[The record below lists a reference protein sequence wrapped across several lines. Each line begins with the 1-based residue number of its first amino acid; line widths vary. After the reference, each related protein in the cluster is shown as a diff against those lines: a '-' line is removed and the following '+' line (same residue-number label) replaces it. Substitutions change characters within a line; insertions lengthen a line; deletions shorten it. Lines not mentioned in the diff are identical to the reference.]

1 MKTEKTK
8 PLASL
13 SMDLDNLWSYMKTHG
28 DSGWEKFPSYFEILI
43 PQILE
48 VLDQMKLKITFFVV
62 GQDAT
67 LKKNREYLKQLIE
80 YGHEVGNH
88 SFHHEP
94 WFHLYSPERIEKEVL
109 DTEHYIIQ
117 ETGKKPIG
125 FRGPGFSWSS
135 DLFNILKKNE
145 YIYDASILPTYIG
158 PLARKFYFKSTK
170 LDKEEKN
177 ERKDLFGSITD
188 GFRPVKP
195 FLWNLLLEQYL
206 LEIPVTTIPIIK
218 IPFHLSYLLYISRFS
233 ESFMLTYLNIAIILC
248 KITGTAPSFLLH
260 PLDFLSI
267 DQVPDLA
274 FFPGMDLSIAHKMNI
289 FQKVIKL
296 LSDHFK
302 LVNMST
308 YANTVLKGK
317 KLKVKNL

>member
-67 LKKNREYLKQLIE
+67 LKKNREHLKQLIE
-80 YGHEVGNH
+80 HGHEVGNH

-233 ESFMLTYLNIAIILC
+233 ESFMFSYLNISIILC
-248 KITGTAPSFLLH
+248 
-260 PLDFLSI
+260 
-267 DQVPDLA
+267 
-274 FFPGMDLSIAHKMNI
+274 
-289 FQKVIKL
+289 
-296 LSDHFK
+296 
-302 LVNMST
+302 
-308 YANTVLKGK
+308 
-317 KLKVKNL
+317 